1 MAILHLGDEKRGRAW
16 REAFARELPEVDFRC
31 SPHEGDLTDVRQLV
45 AWTIP
50 EGLIERLPNLEVIFS
65 IGAGIDQLDLGLV
78 PESVRIVRM
87 IESGITQTMVEYV
100 TMAVLA
106 LHRDL
111 PLYLA
116 QQHAGRWEPQ
126 HVLLARERAVGVMG
140 LGELGLAAL
149 SALRGFDFKLSGWSR
164 SARDVPEVMCYAGGE
179 ELGAFLAACDIL
191 VCMLP
196 LTAQTR
202 GVLNRDLF
210 AQLPRGARLVSV
222 GRGAHLVQE
231 DLLEAL
237 ESGQLAA
244 AVLDVTDPEPLPA
257 DHPLWRHPAILVTPH
272 VAGVTRHE
280 TAIHPLMDNVRRLA
294 AGMALEG
301 EVDRTR
307 GY

>member
-1 MAILHLGDEKRGRAW
+1 MAILHLGDEERGRAW
-16 REAFARELPEVDFRC
+16 RQVFAREEPEVDFRC
-31 SPHEGDLTDVRQLV
+31 APEDGDLADVRQLV

-50 EGLIERLPNLEVIFS
+50 PGFVERLPNLEVLFS
-65 IGAGIDQLDLGLV
+65 IGAGIDQLDVEAIPKG
-78 PESVRIVRM
+78 VRIVRM
-87 IESGITQTMVEYV
+87 IESGITRTMTEYV
-100 TMAVLA
+100 AMAVLA

-140 LGELGLAAL
+140 MGELGLAAL
-149 SALRGFDFKLSGWSR
+149 SALRGFEFKLSGWSR
-164 SARDVPEVMCYAGGE
+164 SARDVPGVQCYAGAG

-196 LTAQTR
+196 LTAETR

-210 AQLPRGARLVSV
+210 GRLPRGARLVNV

-257 DHPLWRHPAILVTPH
+257 DHPLRRHPAIVVTPH
-272 VAGVTRHE
+272 IAGVTRHE
-280 TAIHPLMDNVRRLA
+280 TAVHALLDNVRRLA
-294 AGMALEG
+294 RGMALEG
-301 EVDRTR
+301 EVDRAR

>member
-1 MAILHLGDEKRGRAW
+1 MAILHLGDEERGRAW
-16 REAFARELPEVDFRC
+16 REVFARELPEADFRC
-31 SPHEGDLTDVRQLV
+31 SPDEGDLADVRQLV

-50 EGLIERLPNLEVIFS
+50 PGLIDRLPNLEVLFS
-65 IGAGIDQLDLGLV
+65 IGAGIDQLDVGAI
-78 PESVRIVRM
+78 PQGVRIVRM
-87 IESGITQTMVEYV
+87 IEPGITGTIAEYV
-100 TMAVLA
+100 AMAVLA

-116 QQHAGRWEPQ
+116 QQRAGSWEPQ
-126 HVLLARERAVGVMG
+126 HTLLARERAVGVMG

-149 SALRGFDFKLSGWSR
+149 SALRGFDFQLSGWSR
-164 SARDVPEVMCYAGGE
+164 SARNVPGVKCYAGVGE
-179 ELGAFLAACDIL
+179 LDAFLAACDIL

-196 LTAQTR
+196 LTAETR

-210 AQLPRGARLVSV
+210 ARLPRGARLVNV
-222 GRGAHLVQE
+222 GRGGHLVQE

-237 ESGQLAA
+237 ESGQIAA

-257 DHPLWRHPAILVTPH
+257 DHPLRYHPAVIVTPH

-280 TAIHPLMDNVRRLA
+280 TAVHALLDNMRRLA
-294 AGMALEG
+294 RGMPLEG
-301 EVDRTR
+301 EVDRSR

>member
-1 MAILHLGDEKRGRAW
+1 MAILHLGDEERGRAW
-16 REAFARELPEVDFRC
+16 REVFSRELPEVDFRC
-31 SPHEGDLTDVRQLV
+31 SSDEGYLTDVRHLV

-50 EGLIERLPNLEVIFS
+50 NGLIKQLPNLEVIFS
-65 IGAGIDQLDLGLV
+65 IGAGVDQLDLSVV
-78 PESVRIVRM
+78 PEGVRIVRM
-87 IESGITQTMVEYV
+87 IETGITRTMTEYV
-100 TMAVLA
+100 AMAVLA

-111 PLYLA
+111 PLYVA
-116 QQHAGRWEPQ
+116 QQHGGRWEPQ
-126 HVLLARERAVGVMG
+126 PVLLARERSVGVMG

-149 SALRGFDFKLSGWSR
+149 AVLRVFDFKLSGWSR
-164 SARDVPEVMCYAGGE
+164 SARDVPGVTCYAGGE
-179 ELGAFLAACDIL
+179 GLGAFLAACDIL

-196 LTAQTR
+196 LTAETR

-210 AQLPRGARLVSV
+210 RQLPRGARLINV
-222 GRGAHLVQE
+222 GRGAHLVQS

-257 DHPLWRHPAILVTPH
+257 DNPLRRHPAVFVTPH
-272 VAGVTRHE
+272 LAGVTRHE
-280 TAIHPLMDNVRRLA
+280 TAILPLLDNVRRLA

-301 EVDRTR
+301 EVDRAR

>member
-1 MAILHLGDEKRGRAW
+1 MAILHLGDEERGRAW

-31 SPHEGDLTDVRQLV
+31 SADEGKLSDVRQLV

-50 EGLIERLPNLEVIFS
+50 QGIIERLSNLEVIFS
-65 IGAGIDQLDLGLV
+65 IGAGVDQLDLGAV
-78 PESVRIVRM
+78 PHGVRIVRM
-87 IESGITQTMVEYV
+87 IETGITRTMSEYV
-100 TMAVLA
+100 AMAVLA

-116 QQHAGRWEPQ
+116 QQRAGRWEPQ
-126 HVLLARERAVGVMG
+126 HVLLARERSVGVMG

-149 SALRGFDFKLSGWSR
+149 AALRPFDFRLSGWSR
-164 SARDVPEVMCYAGGE
+164 GARNVPGVKCYAGGE
-179 ELGAFLAACDIL
+179 ELGSFLAACDIL

-196 LTAQTR
+196 LTAETR
-202 GVLNRDLF
+202 GMLNRDLF
-210 AQLPRGARLVSV
+210 WQLPEGARLVNV

-257 DHPLWRHPAILVTPH
+257 DHPLRRHPAVLITPH
-272 VAGVTRHE
+272 LAGVTRHE
-280 TAIHPLMDNVRRLA
+280 TAIHPLLDNVRRLA

-301 EVDRTR
+301 EIDRTR

>member
-1 MAILHLGDEKRGRAW
+1 VAILHLGDEKRGSAW
-16 REAFARELPEVDFRC
+16 REVFASELPEVDFRC
-31 SPHEGDLTDVRQLV
+31 TPDEGDLADVRQLV

-50 EGLIERLPNLEVIFS
+50 QGMIERLPNLEVIFS
-65 IGAGIDQLDLGLV
+65 IGAGVDQLDLGAV
-78 PESVRIVRM
+78 PEDVRVVRM
-87 IESGITQTMVEYV
+87 IESGITRTMTEYV
-100 TMAVLA
+100 AMAVLA

-116 QQHAGRWEPQ
+116 QQRQGRWEPQ
-126 HVLLARERAVGVMG
+126 HVLLARERSVGVMG

-149 SALRGFDFKLSGWSR
+149 AALRPFDFRLNGWSR
-164 SARDVPEVMCYAGGE
+164 GVRDVPGVNCYAGRE
-179 ELGAFLAACDIL
+179 ELGPFLAACDIL

-196 LTAQTR
+196 LTAETR

-210 AQLPRGARLVSV
+210 RKLPRGARLVNV

-237 ESGQLAA
+237 ESGHLAA

-257 DHPLWRHPAILVTPH
+257 DHPLRGHPAVFITPH
-272 VAGVTRHE
+272 LAGVTRHE
-280 TAIHPLMDNVRRLA
+280 TAIHPLLENVRCLA

-301 EVDRTR
+301 EIDRTR

>member
-1 MAILHLGDEKRGRAW
+1 MAILHIGDEERGRLW
-16 REAFARELPEVDFRC
+16 RQVFARELPEADFRC
-31 SPHEGDLTDVRQLV
+31 APEEGDLADVRQLV

-50 EGLIERLPNLEVIFS
+50 PGLIDRMPNLEVLFS
-65 IGAGIDQLDLGLV
+65 IGAGIDQLDIGAI
-78 PESVRIVRM
+78 PEGVRIVRM
-87 IESGITQTMVEYV
+87 IEPGITTTIAEYV
-100 TMAVLA
+100 AMAVLA

-116 QQHAGRWEPQ
+116 QQHAGHWQPR
-126 HVLLARERAVGVMG
+126 HTLLARERAVGVMG
-140 LGELGLAAL
+140 MGELGVAAL
-149 SALRGFDFKLSGWSR
+149 SALRGFEFQLSGWSR
-164 SARDVPEVMCYAGGE
+164 SARDVPGVKCFAGAGK
-179 ELGAFLAACDIL
+179 LDAFLAASDIL

-196 LTAQTR
+196 LTAETR

-210 AQLPRGARLVSV
+210 AQLPRGARLVNV
-222 GRGAHLVQE
+222 GRGGHLVQE

-257 DHPLWRHPAILVTPH
+257 DHPLRYHPGVIVTPH

-280 TAIHPLMDNVRRLA
+280 TAVYALLENVGRLA
-294 AGMALEG
+294 RGMELEG